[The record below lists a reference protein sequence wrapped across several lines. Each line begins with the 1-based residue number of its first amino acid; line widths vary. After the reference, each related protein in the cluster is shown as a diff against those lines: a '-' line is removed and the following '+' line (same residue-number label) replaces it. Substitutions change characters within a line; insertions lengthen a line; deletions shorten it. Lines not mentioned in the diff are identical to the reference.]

1 MYSGQQKRKPLF
13 SIAVVLVFDSAG
25 ATLIAVG
32 LALFLGL
39 PVQPTSPKRRVKST
53 RKPTGHYLAAKNHPT
68 ASASIPAW

>member
-13 SIAVVLVFDSAG
+13 SIAVVLVFDSAR

-39 PVQPTSPKRRVKST
+39 PVPPKTPSHKWAMSSLSPRAALISAAKRRK
-53 RKPTGHYLAAKNHPT
+53 
-68 ASASIPAW
+68 